1 MKDQM
6 IASREKAY
14 EAIAAVLLRKAVPG
28 WSSLTAICPILSKNC
43 GGVITTQSTPKGHS
57 DLPIGMDVFELQEAC
72 LFLRDDLL
80 RTTNQRIWGLTFT
93 LRPDGKFDLQY
104 DYNKPKGY
112 EETDE
117 TIDVSLTDFVDKA
130 NRGALDN

>member
-1 MKDQM
+1 
-6 IASREKAY
+6 
-14 EAIAAVLLRKAVPG
+14 
-28 WSSLTAICPILSKNC
+28 
-43 GGVITTQSTPKGHS
+43 
-57 DLPIGMDVFELQEAC
+57 MDVFELQEAC

-104 DYNKPKGY
+104 DYNKPQGY

-117 TIDVSLTDFVDKA
+117 TIDVSLTDFVEKKPIGARSTTSDKSSIA
-130 NRGALDN
+130 RRG